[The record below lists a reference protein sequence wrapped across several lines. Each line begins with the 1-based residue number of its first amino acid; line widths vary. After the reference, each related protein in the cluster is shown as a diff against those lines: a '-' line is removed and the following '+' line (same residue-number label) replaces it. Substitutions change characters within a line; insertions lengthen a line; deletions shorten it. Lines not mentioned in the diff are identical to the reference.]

1 MISRSRQNLLNIV
14 IKPPEFYNGLKTRR
28 KNSKQE
34 EYNCNHRSKQLSERQ
49 STIISVWIVEKLNSY
64 KEEHISMQTI

>member
-34 EYNCNHRSKQLSERQ
+34 EYNCNHRSKQSSERQ
-49 STIISVWIVEKLNSY
+49 SIIISV
-64 KEEHISMQTI
+64 